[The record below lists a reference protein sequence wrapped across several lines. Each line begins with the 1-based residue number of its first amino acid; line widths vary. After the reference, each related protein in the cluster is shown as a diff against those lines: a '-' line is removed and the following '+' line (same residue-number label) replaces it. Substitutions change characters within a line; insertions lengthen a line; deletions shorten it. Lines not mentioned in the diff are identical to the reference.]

1 MVAVALLS
9 AKGSPG
15 VTTSTLA
22 LSTAWPEVHVS
33 RRVLVAEC
41 DAAGG
46 DIASG
51 YLRGGLD
58 GSRGLA
64 ALAAQRSLDPVAAVW
79 DQVLALDDEGRRLLL
94 PGLTDPRQAP
104 GIGSAWSV
112 LAAALDGLEE
122 QDPPIDVLV
131 DLGRMRTAHESVLL
145 RQRVDLVVLVTRS
158 NLSAVVAARAAATE
172 LQAPDIDGRS
182 AKVTCLVVGEGRPYT
197 ATEIAEA
204 IALPVVGV
212 LPYDASSAAAF
223 STGAVAGRR
232 LPRSPLLRSAR
243 ALAAAVFDESAA
255 TAHDAIPAEM
265 PSVGAGRG

>member
-22 LSTAWPEVHVS
+22 LSTAWPEVHPN

-51 YLRGGLD
+51 YLRGELD

-64 ALAAQRSLDPVAAVW
+64 ALAAQRSPNPVAAVW
-79 DQVLALDDEGRRLLL
+79 DQVLALDEDGRRLLL
-94 PGLTDPRQAP
+94 PGLTDPRQA
-104 GIGSAWSV
+104 SAISSGWST
-112 LAAALDGLEE
+112 LAAALDGLEQ
-122 QDPPIDVLV
+122 QDPPVDVLV
-131 DLGRMRTAHESVLL
+131 DLGRMRTAYESLLL

-158 NLSAVVAARAAATE
+158 TLSAVVAARAAATE
-172 LQAPDIDGRS
+172 LTAAAADGRL
-182 AKVTCLVVGEGRPYT
+182 AQVTCLVVGEGRPYT
-197 ATEIAEA
+197 ATEISDA

-212 LPYDASSAAAF
+212 LPYDATSAAAF
-223 STGAVAGRR
+223 SSGAVAGRR

-243 ALAAAVFDESAA
+243 ALAAAVFDEAGA
-255 TAHDAIPAEM
+255 RAHDALAAET
-265 PSVGAGRG
+265 PSVGVGRG